1 MENHFSRNDRFN
13 HELAYKTRLTM
24 ENFSLN
30 SALVITLIS
39 VAAFLVL
46 FLSMFS
52 GETLHAEVSD
62 SSDIYKDMDDIL

>member
-1 MENHFSRNDRFN
+1 M
-13 HELAYKTRLTM
+13 M

-30 SALVITLIS
+30 IALVITLIS
-39 VAAFLVL
+39 SAASLVL

-62 SSDIYKDMDDIL
+62 SSDIDKDMDDTL

>member
-1 MENHFSRNDRFN
+1 MMET
-13 HELAYKTRLTM
+13 L
-24 ENFSLN
+24 SLN

-39 VAAFLVL
+39 IAASLVL

-62 SSDIYKDMDDIL
+62 SSDPYKDMDDTL